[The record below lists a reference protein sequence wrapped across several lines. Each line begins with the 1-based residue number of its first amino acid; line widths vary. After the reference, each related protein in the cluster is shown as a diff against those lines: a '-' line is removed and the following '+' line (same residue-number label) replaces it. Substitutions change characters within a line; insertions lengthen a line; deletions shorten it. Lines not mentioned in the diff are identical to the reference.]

1 MATNVFIALGSNQG
15 DRELNLLRAIAEIG
29 KLAATRITA
38 LSNFYDTDPVG
49 PVKQE
54 NYLNAVLRVETPLS
68 PEELLMELQR
78 IETAVFKRVRTVQW
92 GPRPM
97 DLDILFYGD
106 VVLAGE
112 TLTIPHP
119 RLHERGFVLVPLA
132 EIAPDFIHPALQR
145 SVAQLL
151 ASLHTDERVGEI

>member
-1 MATNVFIALGSNQG
+1 VATNVFIALGSNQG

-38 LSNFYDTDPVG
+38 LSNFYDTDPVS

-54 NYLNAVLRVETPLS
+54 NYLNAVLRVETPL
-68 PEELLMELQR
+68 PPHELLGELQR
-78 IETAVFKRVRTVQW
+78 IETVVFKRVRTVHW

-106 VVLAGE
+106 TVLDGE
-112 TLTIPHP
+112 ALTIPHP
-119 RLHERGFVLVPLA
+119 SLHERGFVLVPLA
-132 EIAPDFIHPALQR
+132 EIAPDFIHPTLQR